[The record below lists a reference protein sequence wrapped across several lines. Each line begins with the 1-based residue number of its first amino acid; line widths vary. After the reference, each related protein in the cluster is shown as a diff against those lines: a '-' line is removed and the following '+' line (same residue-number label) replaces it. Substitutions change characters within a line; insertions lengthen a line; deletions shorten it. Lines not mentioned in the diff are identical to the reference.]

1 MTMRDDPA
9 SLDDREDT
17 APVNTNRA
25 AAIDWAFRG
34 LIVGLSVLWLVTLGV
49 SAARGVD
56 TAALVAQWTV
66 L

>member
-1 MTMRDDPA
+1 MTMRDDPV
-9 SLDDREDT
+9 SVDDRDDT
-17 APVNTNRA
+17 APVNTERA
-25 AAIDWAFRG
+25 VAIDWAFRG

-56 TAALVAQWTV
+56 TATLIAQWTV